1 MDIHA
6 AQEIARKMR
15 SLARRADSFGYD
27 RQRIL
32 EAIIDIAE
40 NYEEVSE
47 RIELQMIIQMQR
59 DAIEAA

>member
-1 MDIHA
+1 MDIQA

-15 SLARRADSFGYD
+15 SLARRADSFGYN
-27 RQRIL
+27 RQKVL
-32 EAIIDIAE
+32 EAIIEIAE
-40 NYEEVSE
+40 NYEEVSD

>member
-1 MDIHA
+1 MDIQA

-15 SLARRADSFGYD
+15 SLARRADSYGYN
-27 RQRIL
+27 RQKVL
-32 EAIIDIAE
+32 EAIIEIAE
-40 NYEEVSE
+40 NYEEVSD